1 MRKVRKSGFEPTSEK
16 SAKPEDWVY
25 LQAFP
30 ECPLRDGCR
39 EIISNFHFEQFAEHT
54 AA

>member
-25 LQAFP
+25 LQAFRK
-30 ECPLRDGCR
+30 CPLRDGR
-39 EIISNFHFEQFAEHT
+39 
-54 AA
+54 